1 MILAFL
7 SGIML
12 ALCYAPVSWGFLG
25 WAALVPL
32 LLSIESAKSRAS
44 ALARGF
50 ACGFTFFFF
59 SVHWIIHVD
68 FIAWPLLVLLESP
81 FILLFAWAVYEGK
94 RIQNPL
100 LKICWTALAWMAVEI
115 VRSEIPV
122 FGFGW
127 NLLAFSQSSTPLV
140 LQSANIF
147 GAYGLGFMMM
157 LVNGCI
163 ALLLQRKAQAGVRN
177 NDILTSIFLLVMIF
191 GGLLVYGN
199 QQLAKPETAKGKIKI
214 SVLQGNIPQSVKW
227 ATLAR
232 GKILET
238 YMTLMELASFDQPDL
253 VIWPEAAFPGYFNRD
268 TESPRVEELV
278 RKIGIPVLIGAPHL
292 EPGTGDFAFNSAYLL
307 DGEGRI
313 RERYD
318 KQNLVPFGEYVP
330 LKRIFGFLERLAYSL
345 GVSDFN
351 AGKVATVFH
360 LFNQEIAFSVL
371 ICFEDT
377 FSRLA
382 RDFVERGAQFL
393 VVMTNDAWFE
403 RSSAPY
409 QHLDVSIFRAVENG
423 VPVVRAANTG
433 VSAFI
438 SPQGEVYARVRN
450 KKGEDI
456 FSTGKETAWV
466 TLREGQ
472 TTVFRQGGWLFPYA
486 AGALFVIMFSTLLLQ
501 KR

>member
-1 MILAFL
+1 MTMAIF
-7 SGIML
+7 SGLLL

-32 LLSIESAKSRAS
+32 LLSIESAKSRNA
-44 ALARGF
+44 AVLRGF
-50 ACGFTFFFF
+50 ACGFVFFFF

-68 FIAWPLLVLLESP
+68 FTAWPLLVLLESP
-81 FILLFAWAVYEGK
+81 FVLLFAWAVYEGK
-94 RIQNPL
+94 RIRNPF
-100 LKICWTALAWMAVEI
+100 LKIVWPALAWMSVEI
-115 VRSEIPV
+115 VRSEMPIS
-122 FGFGW
+122 GFGW
-127 NLLAFSQSSTPLV
+127 NLLAFSQSNTPLV
-140 LQSANIF
+140 LQSAGLF
-147 GAYGLGFMMM
+147 GAYGLGFMMA
-157 LVNGCI
+157 LVNGCL
-163 ALLLQRKAQAGVRN
+163 ALLLLKTKTRSGICASV
-177 NDILTSIFLLVMIF
+177 FLLVVIF
-191 GGLLVYGN
+191 GGLFIYGHR
-199 QQLAKPETAKGKIKI
+199 QLAKPETSKGKIRI

-227 ATLAR
+227 ATVAR

-238 YMTLMELASFDQPDL
+238 YMTLTELASFDQPSL

-268 TESPRVEELV
+268 TESASVHDLV

-292 EPGTGDFAFNSAYLL
+292 ETEEIAFNSAYLL
-307 DGEGRI
+307 DGEGKI
-313 RERYD
+313 LERYD

-330 LKRIFGFLERLAYSL
+330 LKPIFGFLERLAYSL
-345 GVSDFN
+345 GVSDFYP
-351 AGKVATVFH
+351 GKTFTVFR

-382 RDFVERGAQFL
+382 RGFVERGAQFL

-403 RSSAPY
+403 RSAAPY
-409 QHLDVSIFRAVENG
+409 QHLDASIFRAVENG

-438 SPQGEVYARVRN
+438 SPRGKVYARVRN

-456 FSTGKETAWV
+456 FSTGKETAEV
-466 TLREGQ
+466 SLRDGE

-486 AGALFVIMFSTLLLQ
+486 AGGLFMIMFIGMLL
-501 KR
+501 KKK